1 MRQISKLVISATAV
15 ALAFASAAGAT
26 PDRSP
31 RPDSI
36 EREMLVQ
43 RAAQAAIWGMPAVGI
58 RDIVVGTRRDL
69 GGDLGDIVYF
79 SKPMTSR
86 HGFLTANNVT
96 PYVVASLTTK
106 DGPIVVEVPAAADKA
121 SYFGTF
127 VDAWD
132 VPIADVGPP
141 GDDKGEGAKY
151 LFLPPGYGGEVPG
164 GYLVYRPATHSVNFA
179 FRPVSKN
186 GGTLDEAVAYAQTL
200 KTYKL
205 AEAVDPP
212 DTRFIDA
219 YPKTWNTL
227 PTYDASYFGDL
238 AAVVLEEPVQERDKA
253 MMGLL
258 ESLGIEK
265 GKPFAPDARMT
276 AILEEGA
283 ALAYEAM
290 QRYFV
295 TPGKAMVPYW
305 PDHQWQVWNFAE
317 GQAEAGFPF
326 VTDDRILIDERAGG
340 AYFWVTYLPK
350 SLGGGTFYLTGLR
363 DKDGKPFDRTA
374 TYRLRVPKDTPA
386 KDFWSVIVYSMKTKG
401 FVEGAERVGL
411 SSKDLQGMKVNEDG
425 SVDLYFGPEAPAG
438 LASNWVPTGGEEF
451 FLMFRLYGP
460 DKPLFDKTWALGDA
474 ERVR

>member
-31 RPDSI
+31 RPDPI

-58 RDIVVGTRRDL
+58 RDIVVGTRREL

-141 GDDKGEGAKY
+141 GDDKGKGAKY
-151 LFLPPGYGGEVPG
+151 LFLPPGYEGEVPD
-164 GYLVYRPATHSVNFA
+164 GYLVYRPATYSVNFA

-186 GGTLDEAVAYAQTL
+186 GGTLEEAVAYARTL

-205 AEAVDPP
+205 AEAADPP
-212 DTRFIDA
+212 ETRFIDA

-258 ESLGIEK
+258 AGIGIEK
-265 GKPFAPDARMT
+265 GKPFAPDAEMT
-276 AILEEGA
+276 AILKEGA

-305 PDHQWQVWNFAE
+305 PDSQWQVWNFAK

-326 VTDDRILIDERAGG
+326 VSDDRILIDERAGG
-340 AYFWVTYLPK
+340 AYFWITYLPK
-350 SLGGGTFYLTGLR
+350 TLGGGTFYLTALR
-363 DKDGKPFDRTA
+363 DKDGELFDRTA
-374 TYRLRVPKDTPA
+374 TYRLRVPKNTPA

-401 FVEGAERVGL
+401 FVEGVDRVGL
-411 SSKDLQGMKVNEDG
+411 SSKGLDRMKVNEDG
-425 SVDLYFGPEAPAG
+425 SVDLYFGPEEPAG
-438 LASNWVPTGGEEF
+438 LESNWVPTGGEGF

-460 DKPLFDKTWALGDA
+460 DKPLFDKTWTLADV
-474 ERVR
+474 EKVR